1 MDHEQRAEEVR
12 DATVALIKATRAEY
26 LGNGGDALTH
36 WDQLQSR
43 MMKACRQTA
52 TAEAFVT
59 TLRKGLRLTAANSRS
74 SEAAMRFAAA
84 LDADAAMWIA
94 HVQSEIGFYI
104 ARARRECDEE
114 RDAREVARMADA
126 MTEVSDGE

>member
-1 MDHEQRAEEVR
+1 M
-12 DATVALIKATRAEY
+12 
-26 LGNGGDALTH
+26 
-36 WDQLQSR
+36 
-43 MMKACRQTA
+43 
-52 TAEAFVT
+52 T

-114 RDAREVARMADA
+114 RDAREAARMADA
-126 MTEVSDGE
+126 MGDMGETSTTEVSDGE